1 MKASSTK
8 PKYSITQNT
17 KYLLCHAW
25 KWDRPFIWHIAA
37 NVIATWLIAFLGIFL
52 PKAVIGCLEQQTSIS
67 RLLVIIALF
76 SIALLGCNVMKA
88 WTDENIFTRKML
100 MRMRFGFLAYHRA
113 FTVDYQQF
121 DTTEYK
127 EIKKKAYEPTGGN
140 NSSLEAVCPSLIE
153 FTASIFGVLSYALVL
168 GQLGWWIALLAALCA
183 ILSYLVRNRA
193 MQRRHAETD
202 EWVKYASKPYYLN
215 DKASDY
221 HYGKDIRLFSMG
233 AWFREIF
240 EINIRLCDDWQNR
253 HEKPLWKA
261 DLLDAVL
268 TLCREGIAY
277 IYLIRCVLS
286 GRILPSDFV
295 LYFAAIAGF
304 STWILGVANQLSE
317 LKRHSNQICDY
328 RAMMELPDIFR
339 HGEGETA
346 DKHLKTPLEIRLDHV
361 SYRYPGAET
370 NTISDFNLT
379 IRPGEKIAVVGLNG
393 AGKTTLVKL
402 ICGLLDPTEGSVY
415 CNGIDVK
422 DFDRTEYYRLF
433 SAVFQDF
440 CILPLT
446 VAEVISGQTA
456 DEIDYKRLRECI
468 KMADLTEKI
477 DSLPQG
483 INSLMVRDVNEDAIE
498 LSGGET
504 QRLVLA
510 RALYKQ
516 APMVILDEPTAALD
530 PIAEHRMY
538 MEYYRMTE
546 ERTSI
551 YISHRLASTRFCDR
565 IIYMEKGQIAEVGTH
580 QELLAQQG
588 KYYELFSLQS
598 QYYQDDGKGGQQNE
612 A

>member
-1 MKASSTK
+1 
-8 PKYSITQNT
+8 
-17 KYLLCHAW
+17 
-25 KWDRPFIWHIAA
+25 
-37 NVIATWLIAFLGIFL
+37 
-52 PKAVIGCLEQQTSIS
+52 
-67 RLLVIIALF
+67 
-76 SIALLGCNVMKA
+76 
-88 WTDENIFTRKML
+88 
-100 MRMRFGFLAYHRA
+100 MRFGFLAYHKA

-140 NSSLEAVCPSLIE
+140 NSSLEAVWPSLIE
-153 FTASIFGVLSYALVL
+153 FVASIFGVFSYALVL
-168 GQLGWWIALLAALCA
+168 GQLGWWIALLSAFCA
-183 ILSYLVRNRA
+183 IVSYLIRNRA

-202 EWVKYASKPYYLN
+202 EWVTYASKPYYLN

-233 AWFREIF
+233 TWFREIF
-240 EINIRLCDDWQNR
+240 DINIRLCDDWQNR
-253 HEKPLWKA
+253 HEKPMWKA
-261 DLLDAVL
+261 DLLDGFL

-277 IYLIRCVLS
+277 IYLIWCVLND
-286 GRILPSDFV
+286 RILPSDFV

-328 RAMMELPDIFR
+328 RTMMELPDIFR

-346 DKHLKTPLEIRLDHV
+346 NNHMATPLEVRLEHV
-361 SYRYPGAET
+361 FYRYPGADT
-370 NTISDFNLT
+370 DTVSDFNLT

-402 ICGLLDPTEGSVY
+402 ICGLLDPTEGTVY
-415 CNGIDVK
+415 CNGIDVR

-446 VAEVISGQTA
+446 VAEVISGQTP
-456 DEIDYKRLRECI
+456 DEIDYKRLHECI

-530 PIAEHRMY
+530 PIAEHQMY
-538 MEYYRMTE
+538 MEYHRMTE

-565 IIYMEKGQIAEVGTH
+565 IIYMENGQIAEVGTH
-580 QELLAQQG
+580 QQLLELHG
-588 KYYELFSLQS
+588 KYYDLFSLQS
-598 QYYQDDGKGGQQNE
+598 QYYQDDVKGGQQNE
-612 A
+612 D